1 MSLCYY
7 TSYLLLFAN
16 KLYGYVI
23 LLFIRYETDKLQAKC
38 DYPRIALNT
47 EVSEHGN
54 NFVQIKHD
62 LSINKLTKTNEV
74 KRDKN
79 KMRTCRTPYCAKSSS
94 HSLRSSPTNNSLT
107 YS

>member
-1 MSLCYY
+1 M
-7 TSYLLLFAN
+7 
-16 KLYGYVI
+16 
-23 LLFIRYETDKLQAKC
+23 LFIRYETDKLQANC

-62 LSINKLTKTNEV
+62 LSIYKLTKTNEE

-79 KMRTCRTPYCAKSSS
+79 KMRTCRTPYCAKSYS
-94 HSLRSSPTNNSLT
+94 HFFLGQAQQTIHLLAVNELTKYIRANNM
-107 YS
+107 